1 MTYDIQT
8 ANTKV
13 RELNQ
18 LLIQAADMAEDLA
31 QNYPWLSRL
40 GMNSLP
46 SRLAQYRD
54 NKHFH
59 GDTQHSYL
67 KVTLSEDLTYDR
79 FLNEFVGTYLKSQE
93 HSLGFSFNQESFEK
107 NFFAWNDSFGIPWE
121 KFETDLRAKLKSAR
135 ETRMKRSELR
145 DKLGIDRMESDPE
158 YARNSLKNRLD
169 AFKQYNQVVKY
180 SEEVYLGYLKA
191 SGVTRYYDP
200 SWKAGDLPT
209 EPDRFIRWR
218 GMLIH
223 ALEADTYSS
232 GRVRLFRVLAP
243 VTIEDFRDSDEITS
257 RIENMTSA
265 QLFQI
270 RTWVKGN
277 YSNMYFKIV
286 HEVDSGSRWNMK
298 KLAKLIAHLSENYDE
313 LAGSHERDLI
323 GLLNAYLQDH
333 PELEFK
339 RQDLLTAMFESK
351 FNMAYHVSPSDVQ
364 HYRKLWYSKPV
375 FETRSEFEDELHRYG
390 MKPEKAYQLS
400 TAYTGLMGLVPAQ

>member
-8 ANTKV
+8 ANDKV

-18 LLIQAADMAEDLA
+18 LLIQAADMAGDLA
-31 QNYPWLSRL
+31 QNYPWLRRL
-40 GMNSLP
+40 GMSSLP

-93 HSLGFSFNQESFEK
+93 HILDFSFDQESFEN

-121 KFETDLRAKLKSAR
+121 KFEADLKAKLESAG
-135 ETRMKRSELR
+135 ETRTKRRELQ
-145 DKLGIDRMESDPE
+145 DKLGFDRMESDPE
-158 YARNSLKNRLD
+158 YARNSLRNRLD
-169 AFKQYNQVVKY
+169 AFKRYNQVVKY
-180 SEEVYLGYLKA
+180 SEEVYLKRLRS
-191 SGVTRYYDP
+191 SGMTRYYDP

-218 GMLIH
+218 GFLIH

-232 GRVRLFRVLAP
+232 GRVRLFRVLVP
-243 VTIEDFRDSDEITS
+243 VTREDFKDSDEITS

-265 QLFQI
+265 QLFHFK
-270 RTWVKGN
+270 TWVNGE
-277 YSNMYFKIV
+277 YLDMHFKIV

-298 KLAKLIAHLSENYDE
+298 KLAKLIAHLSENYDK
-313 LAGSHERDLI
+313 LAGSHERGLIDL
-323 GLLNAYLQDH
+323 LDAYLNDH

-339 RQDLLTAMFESK
+339 RQDLLTAMFEAK
-351 FNMAYHVSPSDVQ
+351 FNMTYHVSPSDIK

-390 MKPEKAYQLS
+390 MKPEEAYQLS
-400 TAYTGLMGLVPAQ
+400 HAYTGLMGLVPAQ